1 MSRPPSADQP
11 PADKPPADQPPADR
25 PADPGWVAAP
35 DERIRGLA
43 RYLADN
49 AERFTPEAL
58 RQAAMEAGY
67 TPDEIEGASARVRAA
82 AVVGP
87 IRTRAR
93 WIVLGAYAVVWLL
106 FAAVY
111 LTRSYAYGTGIVLQ
125 GVLTISLLIALGL
138 ALLWL
143 RSRRP
148 DPSDPGRAIA
158 VFLVVPV
165 ILLIGVA
172 GLCVPFL
179 GSR

>member
-1 MSRPPSADQP
+1 MSGPPPVDQP
-11 PADKPPADQPPADR
+11 PVDKPT
-25 PADPGWVAAP
+25 DPGWVAAP

-58 RQAAMEAGY
+58 RQAAMDAGY
-67 TPDEIEGASARVRAA
+67 TPDEIEEALARVRAA
-82 AVVGP
+82 ATVGP

-106 FAAVY
+106 FASIY
-111 LTRSYAYGTGIVLQ
+111 LTRSYAYGMGPVLQ
-125 GVLTISLLIALGL
+125 GVLTVALLIALGL
-138 ALLWL
+138 SLLWL

-148 DPSDPGRAIA
+148 DPTDLSRALA